1 MKEFIKRSISGF
13 FFVFII
19 LAAIRAHEF
28 SFFLLLLIILIFS
41 LHEFYKLMYKLKFHP
56 YKLYGILAATLSFSI
71 NSLVA
76 FNYIDTNFLY
86 VNLLLI
92 SSLPVLPLFYHPR
105 NFTQAW
111 ASTLF
116 AWIYILIP
124 LTSFVF
130 ISQIKGSYSPELIMS
145 VFVILWV
152 NDSFAYISGSLF
164 GKHKMFPKISPK
176 KSWEGFAGGLLF
188 TMGLSLLLSRFASIL
203 SVYEWLLMSVI
214 VVITGTI
221 GDFIESG
228 IKRNAAVKDSGSAMP
243 GHGGFLDRFDSL
255 LFALPFVYLYLLF
268 IFK

>member
-1 MKEFIKRSISGF
+1 
-13 FFVFII
+13 
-19 LAAIRAHEF
+19 
-28 SFFLLLLIILIFS
+28 
-41 LHEFYKLMYKLKFHP
+41 MYKLKFHP
-56 YKLYGILAATLSFSI
+56 YKLYGIFAAILSFSI

-76 FNYIDTNFLY
+76 FKYIDANFLY
-86 VNLLLI
+86 INLLIL
-92 SSLPVLPLFYHPR
+92 SSLPVLPLFYHPG

-124 LTSFVF
+124 LSCFVF
-130 ISQIKGSYSPELIMS
+130 ISQIEGSYSPELIMAI
-145 VFVILWV
+145 FVILWV
-152 NDSFAYISGSLF
+152 NDSFAYISGSLI
-164 GKHKMFPKISPK
+164 GKHKMFPNISPK

-188 TMGLSLLLSRFASIL
+188 TMVLSLLLSRIFSVLSI
-203 SVYEWLLMSVI
+203 YEWLLLAII

-228 IKRNAAVKDSGSAMP
+228 IKRNAGVKDSGSMMP